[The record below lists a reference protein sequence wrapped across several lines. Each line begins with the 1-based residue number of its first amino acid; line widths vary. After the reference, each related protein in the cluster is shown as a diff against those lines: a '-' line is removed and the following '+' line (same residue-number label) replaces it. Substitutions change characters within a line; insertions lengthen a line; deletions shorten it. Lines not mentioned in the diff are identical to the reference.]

1 MASMRFVPA
10 DQLLA
15 EWERVRAG
23 LLKVQEHSADDWLP
37 EDIYMSLKTG
47 GSSLYVA
54 EDGAGGN
61 LGFLIL
67 QLLPT
72 FHSKKLHVWCAYS
85 NDGKPLLRVFLRT
98 LRDLAAN
105 AGATKITFSSPR
117 DEWLSVGKRGGFTP
131 TQCMFELNI

>member
-1 MASMRFVPA
+1 MATMRYVPPE
-10 DQLLA
+10 QLLA

-23 LLKVQEHSADDWLP
+23 LLAVQEHSADDWLP

-47 GSSLYVA
+47 NASLHVA
-54 EDGAGGN
+54 EDGSDY

-72 FHSKKLHVWCAYS
+72 FHSKKLHVWCAYA

-131 TQCMFELNI
+131 TQCMFELTI

>member
-1 MASMRFVPA
+1 MAAMRFVPA
-10 DQLLA
+10 EQLRG

-23 LLKVQEHSADDWLP
+23 LVKVQEHSADDWLP

-47 GSSLYVA
+47 NSSLHIA
-54 EDGAGGN
+54 EDGNGDY

-85 NDGKPLLRVFLRT
+85 NDGKPLLRTFLRA
-98 LRDLAAN
+98 LREMATH

-117 DEWLSVGKRGGFTP
+117 DEWLSVGKRGGFLP
-131 TQCMFELNI
+131 TQCMFELSI